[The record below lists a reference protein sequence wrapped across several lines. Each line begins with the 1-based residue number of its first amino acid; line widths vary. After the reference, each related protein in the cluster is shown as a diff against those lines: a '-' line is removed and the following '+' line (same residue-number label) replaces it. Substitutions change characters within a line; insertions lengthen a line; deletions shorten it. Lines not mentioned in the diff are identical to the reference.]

1 LNYFCDIKN
10 YEAMTTPSIT
20 FRNVSFSY
28 ESMSGWLFNGLHLH
42 FPAGWTGIVGANGA
56 GKTTLVRL
64 AIGELTPQEGLVE
77 SISDAEYC
85 QQRTDDIPRGLY
97 ELLEST
103 DAEACRIRGRLG
115 LQNDWPSRWQSLSH
129 GERKRSQIAVA
140 LWRKPSVLAV
150 DEPTNHLD
158 DNARKMLK
166 QALEDFKGIGL
177 LISHDR
183 ELLDGLCRQCVF
195 IDSPGAIA
203 RPGNYTEAA
212 AQAKIEKQ
220 SVKRERKDL
229 KKEFTR
235 IKLVAD
241 RRRDKA
247 ACADRKRSKRGL
259 DPKDHDGREKIDLAR
274 VTGKDAVAG
283 KLLRQMEGRLHQTE
297 ERLRE
302 VKVAKEYRL
311 GIWMD
316 GECSKRNALFF
327 CPETQIQLGK
337 NRYLSHPDLAMK
349 PSDRIALTGPNGA
362 GKSTLIH
369 RIIKDL
375 DLPSSRLVYVP
386 QEIDRQTSLAVM
398 DQLKTLSHEEMGRLL
413 TVVSRLGSRP
423 ERLLESREPSPG
435 EVRKLLLAFGIVKR
449 PHLIIMD
456 EPTNHMDLPS
466 IECLENALAD
476 CPCGLL
482 LVSHDLRFL
491 RALAEIRWDIK
502 MNDAGE
508 YILSTR
514 LFE

>member
-1 LNYFCDIKN
+1 ML
-10 YEAMTTPSIT
+10 SIT
-20 FRNVSFSY
+20 FRNVSFTY
-28 ESMSGWLFNGLHLH
+28 ETMSNRLLHGINLH
-42 FPAGWTGIVGANGA
+42 FPTGWTGIVGANGA

-64 AIGELTPQEGLVE
+64 AIGELVPQVGVVE
-77 SISDAEYC
+77 TLPGAEYC
-85 QQRTDDIPRGLY
+85 QQRTDDIPCGLA
-97 ELLEST
+97 ELLESK
-103 DAEACRIRGRLG
+103 DAAACRIRGRLG
-115 LQNDWPSRWQSLSH
+115 MHNDWLHRWLTLSH

-140 LWRKPSVLAV
+140 LWREPAVLAV

-158 DNARKMLK
+158 EDARIML
-166 QALEDFKGIGL
+166 QHALVEFKGIGL

-195 IDSPGAIA
+195 IDPPGAIV

-220 SVKRERKDL
+220 SVQRERKDL
-229 KKEFTR
+229 KKEFVR
-235 IKLVAD
+235 VKLTAD

-247 ACADRKRSKRGL
+247 AGADRKRSKKSL
-259 DPKDHDGREKIDLAR
+259 DPKDNDGREKIDMAR

-283 KLLRQMEGRLHQTE
+283 KLLRQMEGRLRQTE
-297 ERLRE
+297 ERLQE

-316 GECSKRNALFF
+316 GERSKRNMLFF
-327 CPETQIQLGK
+327 CPESQILLGK
-337 NRYLSHPDLAMK
+337 DRCLIHPDLAMK
-349 PSDRIALTGPNGA
+349 PSDRVALTGPNGS
-362 GKSTLIH
+362 GKSTLLC
-369 RIIKDL
+369 RIMNELTI
-375 DLPSSRLVYVP
+375 SSQRLVYVP
-386 QEIDRQTSLAVM
+386 QEIDRQTSLTII
-398 DQLKTLSHEEMGRLL
+398 DQLKILNHEEMGRLL

-466 IECLENALAD
+466 IECLERALTD

-491 RALAEIRWDIK
+491 QTLAEVRWDIK
-502 MNDAGE
+502 MNDSGE
-508 YILSTR
+508 YILRTR
-514 LFE
+514 VFE